1 MKELSIKT
9 LLKYTLIFGIM
20 GMIGLGMN
28 SCSPKY
34 GCPSLEGQADLESG
48 KVPESNS
55 GLFDDGKKRKR
66 KKKK

>member
-1 MKELSIKT
+1 MKKSI
-9 LLKYTLIFGIM
+9 LKYSLLIGIV
-20 GMIGLGMN
+20 GMIGIGMN

-48 KVPESNS
+48 TISESES
-55 GLFDDGKKRKR
+55 GLFDEGKKRKKR